1 MVTITAGIITALFI
15 GTLLLTVGLTSAA
28 IANAQPATIGG
39 QMLTGASQ
47 LRDQIVG
54 GGQYIVNEVSKG
66 GLAFLKGLGTA
77 TGIHDVEIHINAAR
91 QDLANGNT
99 ATAATE
105 LNKADMALK
114 NDSITISGLGE
125 EVTAIAQ
132 NKSMSLND
140 NTRNLLSTLGNDL
153 SSISLQMEGVNMTS
167 RGVNNS
173 TATVSSPK

>member
-1 MVTITAGIITALFI
+1 MVTIITGILTALVG

-47 LRDQIVG
+47 LRDQIIG
-54 GGQYIVNEVSKG
+54 GGQHLVNEASKG
-66 GLAFLKGLGTA
+66 GLAFLKGLGTI

-91 QDLANGNT
+91 QDLASGNT
-99 ATAATE
+99 ATASTE

-114 NDSITISGLGE
+114 NDSITISGLGQ

-132 NKSMSLND
+132 NKSVSLND
-140 NTRNLLSTLGNDL
+140 NTRSLLSTLGNDL

-167 RGVNNS
+167 SGVNNP
-173 TATVSSPK
+173 TATVSLPK